1 MPGFGG
7 KSINCTQDQAQVVQH
22 LLSILVANTTA
33 KDVNEAYAKC
43 LEMYEVIGQMLPIAF
58 DSWSKTNYS
67 DSAVQVRAVVDTH
80 YKCVDLIVGF
90 SNPPEL
96 DHDLYKFRCLSTA
109 AIDVINQI
117 H

>member
-1 MPGFGG
+1 M
-7 KSINCTQDQAQVVQH
+7 QH
-22 LLSILVANTTA
+22 LLSILVANTT
-33 KDVNEAYAKC
+33 KTDVKGAYAKC
-43 LEMYEVIGQMLPIAF
+43 LEMYDVIGQMLPIAF
-58 DSWSKTNYS
+58 GSWSKMQYS
-67 DSAVQVRAVVDTH
+67 DSAVQVWAVVDTH

-96 DHDLYKFRCLSTA
+96 DHELYKFRCLSTA